1 MQAQWFR
8 LDNAA
13 LIFPAVM
20 RRGWSNAFRL
30 SATLTE
36 PVDPALLRQAA
47 EALRERFPSF
57 FVRLRAGMFWYRLER
72 DDEPVRVCADYAYPL
87 THMPRAAL
95 RRSCLRILCFE
106 NRIAVEFFHAV
117 TDGSGGMVFLLNL
130 TAAYLTL
137 KYGVAIPAEGQ
148 LVRLSDGARPEEL
161 EDSFQRCCGPRPLR
175 SGGETAYRLHGN
187 AEPDGFR
194 HLITGIADT
203 ENLHAAASAQ
213 GVSITAFLAAVMA
226 EAVISMQAEALP
238 ERAWRPVRIT
248 VPVNLRRLF
257 GSATLRNFSLTLDL
271 GVDPRL
277 GSYTLGELCRQISHQ
292 MQAEAVP
299 QRMAGRIAENVTPQR
314 NPLLRVTPLLVKT
327 PVMRAVYAARG
338 EKGGCLNISN
348 LGAVTVPDAMA
359 AYLRRLE
366 FIVGVQLT
374 YPNNC
379 AVVSYGGKTYINM
392 IRSIRESELER
403 RFFSRLVALG
413 VPIEIES
420 NRR

>member
-1 MQAQWFR
+1 MQSQWFR

-13 LIFPAVM
+13 LIFPAIM
-20 RRGWSNAFRL
+20 RRNWSNAFRL

-36 PVDPALLRQAA
+36 RIDPELLRQAA
-47 EALRERFPSF
+47 ESLRSRFPSF
-57 FVRLRAGMFWYRLER
+57 FVRLRSGVFWYRLEQS
-72 DDEPVRVCADYAYPL
+72 EGPVRVFEDYAYPL
-87 THMPRAAL
+87 THMPRSML
-95 RRSCLRILCFE
+95 HSSCLRILCFKS
-106 NRIAVEFFHAV
+106 RIAVEFFHAV

-130 TAAYLTL
+130 TARYLAL

-148 LVRLSDGARPEEL
+148 IVSLNEDAKPEEL
-161 EDSFQRCCGPRPLR
+161 EDSFQRYCAPCALH
-175 SGGETAYRLHGN
+175 SSSSAAYRLHGSR
-187 AEPDGFR
+187 EPDGFR
-194 HLITGIADT
+194 HLITGIAET
-203 ENLHAAASAQ
+203 NILHAVARAH
-213 GVSITAFLAAVMA
+213 GVSVTAFLAAVMA
-226 EAVISMQAEALP
+226 ETVTAMQSE
-238 ERAWRPVRIT
+238 ERPARKWKPVRIT
-248 VPVNLRRLF
+248 LPVNLRKLF
-257 GSATLRNFSLTLDL
+257 GSATLRNFALTVDV
-271 GVDPRL
+271 GIDPRL
-277 GSYTLGELCRQISHQ
+277 GSYTLDELCRQISHQ
-292 MQAEAVP
+292 LQAEAVP

-314 NPLLRVTPLLVKT
+314 NPLLRITPLFIKT

-348 LGAVTVPDAMA
+348 LGIVTVPDAMMP
-359 AYLRRLE
+359 YLQRLE

-379 AVVSYGGKTYINM
+379 SVVSYDGKTYINM